1 METMLFLYDLADGS
15 DLHAAGGELR
25 ADIFDEF
32 DGRRVVTVDTDGVS
46 RDFDLLAGDGRDL
59 ALGDHADGA
68 RDGLVLIVDD
78 GAGQLARHKR
88 RIMFLSTSAIASA
101 MASARSMSLPAML

>member
-1 METMLFLYDLADGS
+1 MAVQYYM
-15 DLHAAGGELR
+15 
-25 ADIFDEF
+25 
-32 DGRRVVTVDTDGVS
+32 DTDGVS

-78 GAGQLARHKR
+78 GAGQLARHTQSPHR
-88 RIMFLSTSAIASA
+88 V
-101 MASARSMSLPAML
+101 PAA